1 MNFNG
6 GNSCIQMYI
15 NQNKLFL
22 ITANQNDFICDD
34 TEYVILILQLHYI
47 NILKKNI
54 DTNNINVYFSIY
66 KFSLNIY
73 I

>member
-34 TEYVILILQLHYI
+34 TEYVILIL
-47 NILKKNI
+47 
-54 DTNNINVYFSIY
+54 
-66 KFSLNIY
+66 
-73 I
+73 

>member
-22 ITANQNDFICDD
+22 ITANQDDFACKEE
-34 TEYVILILQLHYI
+34 EYDKKILLYLTYE
-47 NILKKNI
+47 NK
-54 DTNNINVYFSIY
+54 
-66 KFSLNIY
+66 
-73 I
+73 